1 MTTQLA
7 YTPIKEIPGIV
18 ASLRKTFNTGLTK
31 DVDFRKQQLR
41 QLLLFMDEKK
51 EALTEALYAD
61 LHKHKMESNVGEIS
75 SIVDECQYMIK
86 NLNRLTK
93 SVATTKRFK
102 MNALDKTIIRKEA
115 KGVVLVIGA
124 WNYPVNLLLMPVVGA
139 IAAGNC
145 VALKPSEVSANTA
158 AVITQYL
165 PDYLDKRA
173 FAFVN
178 GGVEETTVVLE
189 QRFDHIFYTG
199 NGVVGKIVMKAAAN
213 HLTPVTL
220 ELGGKSPAIVAPDA
234 DFDVTANRLVW
245 GKFFNNGQTC
255 VAPDY
260 VLVTKDHQEK
270 LIVAIRKTLLKYYT
284 SNPQKCESYGR
295 IVSARQFDRLK
306 GLLDHYDNSQIAV
319 GGNSDRDDL
328 YIEPTILQSI
338 SYKDEHVMQQEIF
351 GPILPIVPVDSME
364 QAIQIINARDQPL
377 AMYIFAKSPAIYNN
391 ILDKTNS
398 GGVVVNDTLMHLQE
412 LSLPFGGVGAS
423 GMGSYHGEKSFDTFV
438 HERSTMIKSTD
449 FESVLAARYPPYN
462 DDKDTM
468 LSFLVYGLPSTA
480 SAKFKTL
487 MTVWSA
493 TWNILFKKSSK
504 L

>member
-1 MTTQLA
+1 MSSPLA
-7 YTPIKEIPGIV
+7 YTAIKEIPSIV
-18 ASLRKTFNTGLTK
+18 NNLRNTFNTGLTK
-31 DVDFRKQQLR
+31 DVTFRKQQLK
-41 QLLLFMDEKK
+41 QLLMFMNDKRDD
-51 EALTEALYAD
+51 LMDALYND
-61 LHKHKMESNVGEIS
+61 LHKHKMESNIGELS
-75 SIVDECQYMIK
+75 SIIDECQYMIK
-86 NLNRLTK
+86 NMDRLMK
-93 SVATTKRFK
+93 PVTTNKRFK

-145 VALKPSEVSANTA
+145 VLLKPSEVSANTA
-158 AVITQYL
+158 AVISKFL

-173 FAFVN
+173 FSFVN
-178 GGVEETTVVLE
+178 GGVEETTCVLE

-220 ELGGKSPAIVAPDA
+220 ELGGKSPAVVAPDA
-234 DFDVTANRLVW
+234 DLDVTANRLVW

-260 VLVTKDHQEK
+260 VLVSKDQQEK
-270 LIVAIRKTLLKYYT
+270 LIVAIRKTLLNYYT
-284 SNPQKCESYGR
+284 ANPQKSDSYGR
-295 IVSARQFDRLK
+295 IISTRQFDRLK
-306 GLLDHYDNSQIAV
+306 GLLDHYDASQIAI
-319 GGNSDRDDL
+319 GGKSDRDDL
-328 YIEPTILQSI
+328 FIEPTILKSI
-338 SYKDEHVMQQEIF
+338 SYKDEHIMQQEIF
-351 GPILPIVPVDSME
+351 GPILPIVPVDNME
-364 QAIQIINARDQPL
+364 QAIQIINVRDQPL
-377 AMYIFAKSPAIYNN
+377 ALYIFAKSASSYNN

-398 GGVVVNDTLMHLQE
+398 GGAVVNDTLMHLQE

-423 GMGSYHGEKSFDTFV
+423 GMGAYHGEKSFETFT
-438 HERSTMIKSTD
+438 HQRSTMIKSTG
-449 FESVLAARYPPYN
+449 FENVLATRYPPYT

-468 LSFLVYGLPSTA
+468 LSFLVYGLPASA

-493 TWNILFKKSSK
+493 TWNSLFKKQGSN
-504 L
+504 